1 MTSISDS
8 ESDSSDG
15 KEGSKSTGEPAAQ
28 AGSNCQL
35 GFYGAGALVVT
46 LLGCLQYCLNPLA
59 IGCDT
64 AMYLQCGQFLKEGL
78 LPYVDFQDL
87 NPPLI
92 MYLGLLPALLAPLLG
107 GLGAG
112 AGAGTCAQGFQL
124 ALSGALCTGIYCL
137 LSLALCYGVLRK
149 LNSAGLEI
157 SLLAPA
163 ALMAPVLVNA
173 LAGPDYGQ
181 REHLYGLFL
190 LPFVLLRYGRFQC
203 LAQGLAQWKVGA
215 LEGSVGFLM
224 GVTLCFKPH
233 FLLPPFL
240 LELYWLARYRKPALL
255 FCRETLAA
263 LVPMILYAV
272 HFLLLPAAVREIY
285 FQYMVPLIVRG
296 YAVFNIVSDTVLYMV
311 LRFALGAYFLALPC
325 LLLLPRRLNLRAP
338 LAILLSA
345 CLANIELQQKFWNY
359 HGLPLYLFECF
370 IFVTVL
376 SVLLEKIPQFPSRL
390 KAVGLLLSVL
400 LFQTWNHFFADWVE
414 AHRLRQ
420 AHWLRPWEA
429 VLAKTARPGDRALL
443 LDTCNTPWFKT
454 ALKFSLAPGS
464 RYLWLFACPM
474 LEYQIRTAHSE
485 SEKAKAQTQLA
496 ELFSNTRED
505 IIKMKP
511 RFILVR
517 RWGAFGMGDVDFLAY
532 LKIMGWQQSLPIAG
546 SCRTGAISYSS
557 SARRAGDAAKPG
569 KR

>member
-15 KEGSKSTGEPAAQ
+15 KEGSNSTAAPAVQ
-28 AGSNCQL
+28 AWSSSQL
-35 GFYGAGALVVT
+35 GFYGTGALVLT

-59 IGCDT
+59 IVGDT

-92 MYLGLLPALLAPLLG
+92 MYLSLLPAHLAPLLG
-107 GLGAG
+107 RLGAG
-112 AGAGTCAQGFQL
+112 AGAGACAQGFQL
-124 ALSGALCTGIYCL
+124 ALSGALFTGFYCL
-137 LSLALCYGVLRK
+137 LSLALCYAVLRK
-149 LNSAGLEI
+149 LSGAGLDTR
-157 SLLAPA
+157 LLAPPT
-163 ALMAPVLVNA
+163 LMAPVLVNA
-173 LAGPDYGQ
+173 LAGLDYGQ
-181 REHLYGLFL
+181 REHLYCLFL

-203 LAQGLAQWKVGA
+203 LEQGLAQWKLGA

-224 GVTLCFKPH
+224 GLMLCFKPH

-263 LVPMILYAV
+263 LVPMLLYAV
-272 HFLLLPAAVREIY
+272 HFLFLPAAVREIY
-285 FQYMVPLIVRG
+285 FQYMAPLIVRG
-296 YAVFNIVSDTVLYMV
+296 YAAFNIVRDTVVNLIW
-311 LRFALGAYFLALPC
+311 RFALGAYFLALPC
-325 LLLLPRRLNLRAP
+325 LLLMPRRLNLRAP

-359 HGLPLYLFECF
+359 HALPLYLFECF
-370 IFVTVL
+370 IFVAAL
-376 SVLLEKIPQFPSRL
+376 WVLLEKMPQLPSRL

-400 LFQTWNHFFADWVE
+400 LFQTLNHFFTDSVE
-414 AHRLRQ
+414 AH
-420 AHWLRPWEA
+420 WMRPWET

-443 LDTCNTPWFKT
+443 LDTSDTPWFKT

-474 LEYQIRTAHSE
+474 LEYQIRTARSE
-485 SEKAKAQTQLA
+485 SEKTKAQAQLR

-517 RWGAFGMGDVDFLAY
+517 RREAFGMGDVDFLAY
-532 LKIMGWQQSLPIAG
+532 LKNHGLAAELAN
-546 SCRTGAISYSS
+546 CRVLQDS
-557 SARRAGDAAKPG
+557 GDFILFEREAS
-569 KR
+569 R